1 MYSLGVDIGST
12 ASKGIILDELG
23 KVVSSSI
30 IFSGTGTSGPSRMLN
45 QLFSNVGLTRD
56 EMDAVVV
63 TGYGRNSFE
72 GADKQISELS
82 CHSRGVHHLLPN
94 ARTIIDIGGQ
104 DVKTLKL
111 DQAGRLANFVM
122 NDKCAQEQAGSLMLW
137 PRYWKWTSMTWL
149 NFQKKPQKK
158 YLSAAHVPFLQNLR

>member
-12 ASKGIILDELG
+12 ASKGIILDESG

-72 GADKQISELS
+72 GADRQISELS

-104 DVKTLKL
+104 DVKTLK
-111 DQAGRLANFVM
+111 
-122 NDKCAQEQAGSLMLW
+122 
-137 PRYWKWTSMTWL
+137 
-149 NFQKKPQKK
+149 
-158 YLSAAHVPFLQNLR
+158 